1 MNVQNLIQQMQNIDH
16 HIEEMREVPH
26 VLFSD
31 FNYIDDTDE
40 CVDKYSP
47 ECVKEPLSNY
57 QRLQTKG
64 KASSY
69 LQKNKMQSN
78 PYLDNKSKSEEVKYN
93 SDEDNN
99 QSEE

>member
-16 HIEEMREVPH
+16 HIEEMREVPF
-26 VLFSD
+26 VVFSEFD
-31 FNYIDDTDE
+31 YIDDTDE

-47 ECVKEPLSNY
+47 DSVKEPLSNY

-69 LQKNKMQSN
+69 IYKNKSHSN
-78 PYLDNKSKSEEVKYN
+78 PYLGSKINSEEL
-93 SDEDNN
+93 
-99 QSEE
+99 